1 MDNME
6 IYTHEQFGEI
16 RTTVRE
22 GEVWFVATDICN
34 ALDIKNTTDAIKRL
48 DGDEKSRFNLGLSGG
63 ATNCVNEYGL
73 YNLIL
78 ASRKP
83 EARSFKRWITHEV
96 LPDIRQHG
104 VYMTPAKLEEVIL
117 NPDIMIRIATELKKA
132 REERDALSIEN
143 SSLTVQNTVMQPK
156 ADYFDEL
163 VDRNLLSNLRDTAKA
178 LGIGQK
184 DYISFLL
191 EEGYLYRT
199 SKGQLR
205 PYADKNDGLFEIKE
219 CYNKKT
225 DWKGYQTLV
234 TPKGRETFRL
244 LLQGGVR

>member
-16 RTTVRE
+16 RTIVRE
-22 GEVWFVATDICN
+22 KEVWFVAADICN

-48 DGDEKSRFNLGLSGG
+48 DVDEKSRFNLGLSGG
-63 ATNCVNEYGL
+63 ATNCVNECGL

-117 NPDIMIRIATELKKA
+117 NPDIIIRIATELKKA
-132 REERDALSIEN
+132 RKSGMPFLSKTRALLCKTPLCSQRQIILMSWLIETCYPIFVTRQGTRYRAKG
-143 SSLTVQNTVMQPK
+143 LHFFLARGRVPLQNK
-156 ADYFDEL
+156 
-163 VDRNLLSNLRDTAKA
+163 
-178 LGIGQK
+178 
-184 DYISFLL
+184 
-191 EEGYLYRT
+191 
-199 SKGQLR
+199 
-205 PYADKNDGLFEIKE
+205 
-219 CYNKKT
+219 
-225 DWKGYQTLV
+225 
-234 TPKGRETFRL
+234 
-244 LLQGGVR
+244 